1 MQIEINR
8 KEFISA
14 LNVGGSMAGRVK
26 TIPALDYAKITVK
39 GTSMVISSFDTEV
52 AVTKRFSIAES
63 LENAVFC
70 VNPKDLNNVLK
81 SIKDENVVIKLES
94 DTLVV
99 SHAKGKVSLPV
110 IDANDFPAPSKD
122 DNATKVSMS
131 SEMLFAWFK
140 EGKNFVSNDEIRPI
154 MNGVYLYVCG
164 HEIGVASSDAHR
176 LFHDCEGYLGGD
188 DVNVNASITSNAI
201 DSIMSV
207 INGTSETDVF
217 FGEKNTVFKTDDAM
231 VTCRKIEGRFPD
243 FKRIIREESP
253 IMVRVDK
260 AEILDSVSRVC
271 LVADSTQR
279 LVKLSVKGDGQIVMT
294 GCDLGFNK
302 SGEETLVCESASGGD
317 LTIGVKGLSFHQ
329 CLGSIESD
337 YVNIGLEDAKKS
349 IVMTCDNNP
358 RRRVVLMPV
367 MIG

>member
-1 MQIEINR
+1 MQIEVNR

-14 LNVGGSMAGRVK
+14 LNVGGSMAGKTK

-63 LENAVFC
+63 SENAVFC

-279 LVKLSVKGDGQIVMT
+279 LVKIFIKGDGKIVVT

-302 SGEETLVCESASGGD
+302 SGEETVVCEIASGED
-317 LTIGVKGLSFHQ
+317 LTIGVKGMSFHQ

-337 YVNIGLEDAKKS
+337 YVNIGFEDAKKS